1 MNFIV
6 CFWILATIKKG
17 RKSSSKR
24 VDTPQSDKEFYCEAE
39 EDQTVKEISYRSDKD
54 IFVYA
59 EDKKLNWQIHVENQ
73 RQ

>member
-1 MNFIV
+1 MFASE
-6 CFWILATIKKG
+6 FSQQQKKG
-17 RKSSSKR
+17 RESSSKR
-24 VDTPQSDKEFYCEAE
+24 VDTQQSDKEFYCEE
-39 EDQTVKEISYRSDKD
+39 EDQTVKEISYRSDKE